1 MVFYRAAW
9 HSRAELSARRECS
22 HTCLQDRLCY
32 DDFAMPAPLDQRK
45 KPVRVQVHVT
55 SGAGVDIQWSDG
67 HASHYDFVYLR
78 EHCPCASCAD
88 ERARKTARTAEQSPA
103 APNPLPIFRPRPAAR
118 AAAPVG
124 NYAIQITFTDGHSTG
139 IYSFDYLR
147 EICPCPDCEKAF
159 RPRRS

>member
-1 MVFYRAAW
+1 
-9 HSRAELSARRECS
+9 
-22 HTCLQDRLCY
+22 
-32 DDFAMPAPLDQRK
+32 MPAPQDPRK

-55 SGAGVDIQWSDG
+55 SGTGVDVQWSDG

-88 ERARKTARTAEQSPA
+88 ERSREAARTAEQNPA
-103 APNPLPIFRPRPAAR
+103 SPNPLPIFRPRPSAR

-124 NYAIQITFTDGHSTG
+124 NYAIQISFTDGHSAG

-159 RPRRS
+159 RACRS